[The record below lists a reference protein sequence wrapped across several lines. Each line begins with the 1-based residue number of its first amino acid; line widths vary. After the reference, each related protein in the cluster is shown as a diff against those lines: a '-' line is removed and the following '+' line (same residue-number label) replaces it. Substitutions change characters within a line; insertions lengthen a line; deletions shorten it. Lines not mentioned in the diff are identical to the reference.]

1 MVCLTYPIHVVG
13 KACPR
18 AERTAFGT
26 GQVALVNTST
36 STDSISKICQMTV
49 WAAPALSC
57 KKIGIENDLSNEK

>member
-1 MVCLTYPIHVVG
+1 MVFLTYPIDEVS

-26 GQVALVNTST
+26 GQVTLVNTST
-36 STDSISKICQMTV
+36 STNSISKICQMTV

-57 KKIGIENDLSNEK
+57 KKIGRENDLSNEK